1 MKGRRTR
8 VVFLV
13 ACHNVGGFET
23 KLDTLLRNLDRG
35 RFEPAVLLVY
45 PHYKAKHTPEDV
57 RNRQR
62 AFFSWP
68 GIETVELFMKR
79 RLDAAQVFRAA
90 AVLRRL
96 RPDVLLFF
104 AVGPGPFIAPA
115 AGLLAGVPRMIRAQ
129 DTVLDGLYPRLL
141 RPLDRLL
148 LRRTDRIVTP
158 SRFLKKLIG
167 SGLKIEDSRID
178 VIPNGID
185 LGGFVRGS
193 AGAAARSLAGI
204 PAGAKVVGMIANLVP
219 VKDHRVLLAAVP
231 RILGRFPE
239 TRFLL
244 IGDGPL
250 RGRLA
255 AEAERLGVSRSVHF
269 LGYRSDVTEVIPLF
283 DVSVLCSKVEVH
295 PISLIESMACGIPV
309 VAPDVG
315 GIPEICENG
324 ETGVL
329 VPQGDPHALADAL
342 NSLLANPALARS
354 MGDRGKRSALR
365 RFSKEGMVRSFEALL
380 QPGENDR

>member
-1 MKGRRTR
+1 MNRRRTR
-8 VVFLV
+8 AAFLV

-23 KLDTLLRNLDRG
+23 KLDTLLRNLDRA
-35 RFEPAVLLVY
+35 RFEPSVLLVY
-45 PHYKAKHTPEDV
+45 PHYKARHTPEEV

-68 GIETVELFMKR
+68 GIETIELFMKR

-115 AGLLAGVPRMIRAQ
+115 AGLLAGVPRLIRAQ
-129 DTVLDGLYPRLL
+129 DTVLEGLYPEPL

-148 LRRTDRIVTP
+148 LRRTHRIVTP
-158 SRFLKKLIG
+158 SRYLKKLIG
-167 SGLKIEDSRID
+167 SGLKIEDRRID

-185 LGGFVRGS
+185 FGVFGRNR
-193 AGAAARSLAGI
+193 AAADLRKILKI
-204 PAGAKVVGMIANLVP
+204 PPGAKTVGMIANLVP
-219 VKDHRVLLAAVP
+219 VKDHAVLLAAVP
-231 RILGRFPE
+231 RVVARFPQ

-250 RGRLA
+250 RGRLE
-255 AEAERLGVSRSVHF
+255 AEAEARGISGSVHF
-269 LGYRSDVTEVIPLF
+269 LGYRSDVEELIPLF

-295 PISLIESMACGIPV
+295 PISLIESMACGVPV

-315 GIPEICENG
+315 GIPEIVQKG
-324 ETGVL
+324 ETGLL
-329 VPQGDPHALADAL
+329 VPQGDTAALADAL
-342 NSLLANPALARS
+342 ISLLADPSLAAF
-354 MGDRGKRSALR
+354 MGDRGRRSALR
-365 RFSKEGMVRSFEALL
+365 RFSMEGMVRSFEALL
-380 QPGENDR
+380 RPGELNR